1 MNLLIN
7 IGAFGILTILWLGFA
22 AALVFNQAMLDTVWQ
37 TLRGLPIAIQT
48 LAWLLVLPVAM
59 GLWIWE
65 KSTWPLWMR
74 LILVLGLAIATIYT
88 FYPKHS

>member
-1 MNLLIN
+1 MNTIIN
-7 IGAFGILTILWLGFA
+7 IGAFGILSILWLGFA

-37 TLRGLPIAIQT
+37 TLRGLPIFAQAT
-48 LAWLLVLPVAM
+48 VWLLVLPIAA

-65 KSTWPLWMR
+65 SSWPLWIR
-74 LILVLGLAIATIYT
+74 LALVAGLAVATIYT